1 MMPPLRPG
9 RDADVDGLIALIG
22 ACWGEYPGIVL
33 DVDGEVPE
41 LRALASYFADAGGAL
56 WVAEAGGTIVGMIG
70 VRPAAGPD
78 VPPGPPAPVPPV
90 PALATWEICKL
101 YLARAWRGTGLAEAL
116 LRQAET
122 HAVAAGAARLLL
134 WSDTRF
140 ERAHRF
146 YEKHHYLRAGP
157 IRALHDLS
165 NSLEFGY
172 AKPIAGCVTLDPAA
186 AASAVRP
193 LAALSAACAGAAD
206 RPLPAGEAARVAW
219 QRTAA
224 AVAVGTRRLIVA
236 WADGVLAG
244 TVGLDLATPPEQR
257 HRAEVAGLLVHPAFR
272 RRGLGRALLAHAG
285 QEAAAAGR
293 TLLTAQTPEGEGA
306 FLLRAEGWT
315 EAGRIPDYSRD
326 AGGTPRAMLFC
337 WRAVTAAA
345 A

>member
-1 MMPPLRPG
+1 MTPPLRPG
-9 RDADVDGLIALIG
+9 RDADADGLIALIG

-41 LRALASYFADAGGAL
+41 LRALAGYFARAGGAL
-56 WVAEAGGTIVGMIG
+56 WVAEAAGAIVGMIG
-70 VRPAAGPD
+70 VRPAAEPD
-78 VPPGPPAPVPPV
+78 VPPGPPAPLLP
-90 PALATWEICKL
+90 TWEICKL

-122 HAVAAGAARLLL
+122 HAVAAGAGRLLL

-140 ERAHRF
+140 TRAHRF
-146 YEKHHYLRAGP
+146 YEKNAYLRAGP
-157 IRALHDLS
+157 VRVLHDLS
-165 NSLEFGY
+165 HSLEFGY
-172 AKPIAGCVTLDPAA
+172 AKLLAGCATLDAA
-186 AASAVRP
+186 AAGSAVRP
-193 LAALSAACAGAAD
+193 LAALSVACAGAAD
-206 RPLPAGEAARVAW
+206 RPLLAAEAVRAAW

-224 AVAVGTRRLIVA
+224 EVAAGTSRLIVA

-244 TVGLDLATPPEQR
+244 TVGLDLATPPDQC
-257 HRAEVAGLLVHPAFR
+257 HRAELAGLQVHPGFR

-293 TLLTAQTPEGEGA
+293 TLLTARMPEGEGA
-306 FLLRAEGWT
+306 LLLRAEGWT

-337 WRAVTAAA
+337 WRAISAAA
-345 A
+345 G

>member
-1 MMPPLRPG
+1 
-9 RDADVDGLIALIG
+9 
-22 ACWGEYPGIVL
+22 
-33 DVDGEVPE
+33 
-41 LRALASYFADAGGAL
+41 
-56 WVAEAGGTIVGMIG
+56 MIG

-78 VPPGPPAPVPPV
+78 VPPGPPAPV
-90 PALATWEICKL
+90 LRTWEICKL
-101 YLARAWRGTGLAEAL
+101 YLARDRRGTGLAEAL

-140 ERAHRF
+140 TRAHRF

-172 AKPIAGCVTLDPAA
+172 AKPIAGCATLDAAA

-193 LAALSAACAGAAD
+193 LAALSVACAEAAD
-206 RPLPAGEAARVAW
+206 RTLPAGEAVRGAW

-224 AVAVGTRRLIVA
+224 EVAAGTRRLIVA

-326 AGGTPRAMLFC
+326 AGGTPRAMLIC

>member
-9 RDADVDGLIALIG
+9 RDADADGLIALIG

-41 LRALASYFADAGGAL
+41 LRALASYFAGAGGAL

-78 VPPGPPAPVPPV
+78 VPPA
-90 PALATWEICKL
+90 WEICKL
-101 YLARAWRGTGLAEAL
+101 YLARDRRGTGLAEAL

-140 ERAHRF
+140 TRAHRF

-172 AKPIAGCVTLDPAA
+172 AKPIAGCATLDAAA

-193 LAALSAACAGAAD
+193 LAALSVACAEAAN
-206 RPLPAGEAARVAW
+206 RPLLAGDAARGAW

-224 AVAVGTRRLIVA
+224 EVAAGTRRLIVA

-345 A
+345 V

>member
-1 MMPPLRPG
+1 MTPPLRPG
-9 RDADVDGLIALIG
+9 RDADADGLIALIG

-41 LRALASYFADAGGAL
+41 LRALASYFAGAGGAL
-56 WVAEAGGTIVGMIG
+56 WVAEDGGAVVGMIG
-70 VRPAAGPD
+70 VRPAGGPD
-78 VPPGPPAPVPPV
+78 VPPGPLAGPPAP
-90 PALATWEICKL
+90 ALPGWEICKL
-101 YLARAWRGTGLAEAL
+101 YLARDRRGTGLAETL

-140 ERAHRF
+140 TRAHRF

-165 NSLEFGY
+165 QSLEFGY
-172 AKPIAGCVTLDPAA
+172 AKPIAGCATLDAAA

-193 LAALSAACAGAAD
+193 LAALSVACAEAAN
-206 RPLPAGEAARVAW
+206 RPPLAGDAARVAW

-224 AVAVGTRRLIVA
+224 AVAAGTRRLIVA

-244 TVGLDLATPPEQR
+244 TVGLDLATPPEQH
-257 HRAEVAGLLVHPAFR
+257 HRAEVAALLVHPAFR

-293 TLLTAQTPEGEGA
+293 TLLTAQTLKGEGA

-326 AGGTPRAMLFC
+326 AGGTPRTMLFF
-337 WRAVTAAA
+337 WRAVTVAAA
-345 A
+345 

>member
-1 MMPPLRPG
+1 MTPPLRPG
-9 RDADVDGLIALIG
+9 RDADADGLIALIG

-41 LRALASYFADAGGAL
+41 LRALASYFAGAGGAL

-78 VPPGPPAPVPPV
+78 VPPGPPVPVPPV
-90 PALATWEICKL
+90 PVLGTWEICKL
-101 YLARAWRGTGLAEAL
+101 YLARDRRGTGLAEAL

-140 ERAHRF
+140 TRAHRF

-172 AKPIAGCVTLDPAA
+172 AKPIAGCATLDAAA

-193 LAALSAACAGAAD
+193 LAALSAVCAGAAD
-206 RPLPAGEAARVAW
+206 RPLLAEDAARVVW

-224 AVAVGTRRLIVA
+224 AVAAGTRRLIVA

-272 RRGLGRALLAHAG
+272 RRGLARALLAHAG

-326 AGGTPRAMLFC
+326 AGGTPQAMLFC

>member
-1 MMPPLRPG
+1 MTPPLRPA
-9 RDADVDGLIALIG
+9 RDADADGLIALIG

-41 LRALASYFADAGGAL
+41 LRALASYFAGAGGAL

-78 VPPGPPAPVPPV
+78 VPPGPPVPVPPV
-90 PALATWEICKL
+90 PVLGTWEICKL
-101 YLARAWRGTGLAEAL
+101 YLARDRRGTGLAEVL

-140 ERAHRF
+140 TRAHRF

-172 AKPIAGCVTLDPAA
+172 AKPIAGCATLDAAA

-193 LAALSAACAGAAD
+193 LAALSVACAGAAD
-206 RPLPAGEAARVAW
+206 RPLLAEDAARVAW

-224 AVAVGTRRLIVA
+224 AVAAGTRRLIVA

-272 RRGLGRALLAHAG
+272 RRGLARALLAHAG

-326 AGGTPRAMLFC
+326 AGGTPQAMLFC

>member
-1 MMPPLRPG
+1 MTPPLRPG
-9 RDADVDGLIALIG
+9 RDADADGLIALIG

-41 LRALASYFADAGGAL
+41 LRALASYFAGAGGAL

-78 VPPGPPAPVPPV
+78 VPPGPPVPI
-90 PALATWEICKL
+90 LRTWEICKL
-101 YLARAWRGTGLAEAL
+101 YLARDRRGTGLAEAL
-116 LRQAET
+116 LRRAET

-140 ERAHRF
+140 TRAHRF

-172 AKPIAGCVTLDPAA
+172 AKPIAGCATLDAAA

-193 LAALSAACAGAAD
+193 LAALSAVCAGAAD
-206 RPLPAGEAARVAW
+206 RPLLAEDAARVVW

-224 AVAVGTRRLIVA
+224 AVAAGTRRLIVA

-272 RRGLGRALLAHAG
+272 RRGLARALLAHAG

-326 AGGTPRAMLFC
+326 AGGTPQAMLFC